1 MDRKLQELLTRIF
14 YEGHVVDF
22 DFSKWDHFVRLVV
35 VASAF
40 PLQADQR
47 FPLFNVDF
55 SGVMEIR
62 WKGNHIGIELAE
74 PWHHCQWCTMEYEC
88 RQTGDGYEIQI
99 NDVGVVVSVW
109 VAQRIVRL
117 IIMQADEV
125 LARLE
130 RWRLDRRPGN
140 HNFERHCCVN
150 STDPEYTFPSWAVN
164 RTSARGLFV
173 EMIGSTLARKTPP

>member
-99 NDVGVVVSVW
+99 NDVGVASPT
-109 VAQRIVRL
+109 L
-117 IIMQADEV
+117 IIHCKSVAVSRSVNDWVDEINPYWNRPYGP
-125 LARLE
+125 LAR
-130 RWRLDRRPGN
+130 
-140 HNFERHCCVN
+140 
-150 STDPEYTFPSWAVN
+150 PSI
-164 RTSARGLFV
+164 
-173 EMIGSTLARKTPP
+173 EELAADM